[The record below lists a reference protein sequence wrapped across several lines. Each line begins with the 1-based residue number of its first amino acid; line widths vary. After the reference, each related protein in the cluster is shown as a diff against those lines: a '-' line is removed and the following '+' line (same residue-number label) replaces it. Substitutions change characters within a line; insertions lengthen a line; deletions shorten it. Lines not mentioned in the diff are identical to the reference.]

1 MSFNP
6 VAWSSFPRITI
17 SFFSTSSAAHSK
29 LWPMAS
35 PAPNWGVLR
44 CLCLSHLQTVSGHR
58 VHIHFFLGN
67 QLGPY
72 SINPQHG
79 AWGKHMVCNW
89 DRVCC
94 PRALILDCL
103 LPYHI
108 CLTSGVL
115 YGYQKDLSNC
125 VWEYLMV
132 WSLPLRVCF
141 SRLGLGW
148 AH

>member
-67 QLGPY
+67 QLGAY

-89 DRVCC
+89 DSVAPGYWFWTVPC
-94 PRALILDCL
+94 LHSSIL
-103 LPYHI
+103 P
-108 CLTSGVL
+108 GVD
-115 YGYQKDLSNC
+115 YGHPKDPSNC
-125 VWEYLMV
+125 VWEYLMA
-132 WSLPLRVCF
+132 WSPLRVCF